1 MLNRNLAEDDALA
14 DIFYEE
20 PIVVDDDDDDIV
32 SSTIQSPP
40 YTHSCNYTLP

>member
-20 PIVVDDDDDDIV
+20 PIVDDDDDDIV
-32 SSTIQSPP
+32 SLTIQSPP